1 MWNKIILSL
10 IIALFIALLGFIAFI
25 AMVNHN
31 LSRENAKLKAE
42 LANINTL
49 VDLQNKQI
57 LQDKLDLESYKSA
70 KPQIQ
75 EKIITRY
82 VNLGNTQGATQCE
95 KDLNT
100 IKQALR
106 AFYER

>member
-31 LSRENAKLKAE
+31 LNKENAKLKAE

-70 KPQIQ
+70 KPQV
-75 EKIITRY
+75 EKKIITRY